1 MSNSIVRTDKWYLS
15 PSPEVKEYLEM
26 TIREYRRFCRA
37 LSYVVMGHWRQ
48 IAESSSRCK
57 TIEKLI
63 HKTAKNPNPKYKYFQ
78 NNFYKFPSYLRRAAI
93 EFVCGQVS
101 SYLSRYRDW
110 QDGRRNRRDAR
121 SPLFNPDAGCY
132 PSLYKGNCIKYDINF
147 DNAEIKVWNG
157 RDWVWVKVPI
167 KTKRNRHLL
176 GHSQQL
182 SPQLIV
188 KNKNV
193 HLSVPFNLKPEKLEG
208 EKVCAIDIG
217 INTLA
222 TASIVTKSGTVTARK
237 FFHPAADIDRRD
249 KHWLLVSRK
258 ARLTKKLHRGFAK
271 DNYRKARQINVNI
284 NHQIS
289 RKIVNFAINN
299 GASVIVFEQLKGWRP
314 TGGKK
319 RSSLRQ
325 RFHGWLHRRLVL
337 LTEQKFQEVGG
348 QIEKVYA
355 RGTSSWAYDGS
366 GKVKR
371 NKSNYSEATFASG
384 KQYNADLSASYNI
397 AARYIAYK
405 LKLTRRND
413 GRLSGGKSS
422 SDKQRMPA
430 TLSVLWDKDAP
441 HECDRIMSGSIHLKY

>member
-1 MSNSIVRTDKWYLS
+1 MVNSIVRTDRWFLS
-15 PSPEVKEYLEM
+15 PSPEVRDYLEM
-26 TIREYRRFCRA
+26 TIKKYRCFCRA
-37 LSYVVMGHWRQ
+37 LSYVVMGHWPK
-48 IAESSSRCK
+48 ITASSSRCK

-63 HKTAKNPNPKYKYFQ
+63 HKTTKNPNPKSKYFSI
-78 NNFYKFPSYLRRAAI
+78 NFSKFPSYLRRAAI

-110 QDGRRNRRDAR
+110 QGGLRNRRNTR
-121 SPLFNPDAGCY
+121 PPLFNPNAWCY
-132 PSLYKGNCIKYDINF
+132 PALYKGNCIKYDLSF
-147 DNAEIKVWNG
+147 DNADIKVWDG
-157 RDWVWVKVPI
+157 RDWLWVTVPI

-176 GHSQQL
+176 VDSKQL

-188 KNKNV
+188 KNKKV
-193 HLSVPFNLKPEKLEG
+193 YLSVPFNLKPEKLKG

-217 INTLA
+217 INTIA
-222 TASIVTKSGTVTARK
+222 TACIVTSNGTVTARE

-249 KHWLLVSRK
+249 KHGKIVSKK

-284 NHQIS
+284 AHQIS
-289 RKIVNFAINN
+289 RKIVNFAVDN

-314 TGGKK
+314 TGGRK

-325 RFHGWLHRRLVL
+325 KFHGWLHRRLVI
-337 LTEQKFQEVGG
+337 LTEQKFEELGG
-348 QIEKVYA
+348 KTEFVYA

-366 GKVKR
+366 GKIKR
-371 NKSNYSEATFASG
+371 SKSNYSRATFASG
-384 KQYNADLSASYNI
+384 KQYNADLSAAYNI

-413 GRLSGGKSS
+413 GQMSGGKSS
-422 SDKQRMPA
+422 PGLQRMPA
-430 TLSVLWDKDAP
+430 TLSLLWDKDAP
-441 HECDRIMSGSIHLKY
+441 HVPQSAS